1 MYVHVYIHKC
11 MSVYLYF
18 FSPHILYH
26 SATCLFKLGRSY
38 KSFHVKTQRSVGLAK
53 KLVRYFCHG
62 MEKSKRTFWPTNTI
76 FCNCCGLCN
85 NVNILQCVY
94 LAILLVEQSLVHFDF
109 SLLSIMLQ

>member
-18 FSPHILYH
+18 FFPHILYH

-53 KLVRYFCHG
+53 KLVRYFCQMVWKNPSELFG
-62 MEKSKRTFWPTNTI
+62 QP
-76 FCNCCGLCN
+76 
-85 NVNILQCVY
+85 ILYSVTAVVCV
-94 LAILLVEQSLVHFDF
+94 
-109 SLLSIMLQ
+109 IM